1 MSAANYIL
9 IFFLT
14 TWASSKIMVFKLLKE
29 PDPSSGE
36 KPDVLNR

>member
-1 MSAANYIL
+1 MSEANYIVT
-9 IFFLT
+9 FPT

-29 PDPSSGE
+29 SDPSSGE